1 MTLISRYLLFF
12 CLVRIQNIFP
22 KYFVSLTKTKKKL
35 ESSIQVFVYFN
46 NTCLNCCSKHGVQ
59 LLELS
64 EVCLWM
70 SSNNISSAFQNNH
83 RKRWLKLKSTLFWV
97 VRQRWLD
104 VSYRCFGILHP
115 YNFQRVTPWS
125 LKNRPIGYLQT
136 WVTKY
141 HSTMRNIQEDEIP
154 PFTHRQK
161 HVIMLS

>member
-1 MTLISRYLLFF
+1 MELKKMTLISRYLLFF

-22 KYFVSLTKTKKKL
+22 KYFVSITKTKKKL

-97 VRQRWLD
+97 VRQR
-104 VSYRCFGILHP
+104 
-115 YNFQRVTPWS
+115 
-125 LKNRPIGYLQT
+125 
-136 WVTKY
+136 
-141 HSTMRNIQEDEIP
+141 
-154 PFTHRQK
+154 
-161 HVIMLS
+161 